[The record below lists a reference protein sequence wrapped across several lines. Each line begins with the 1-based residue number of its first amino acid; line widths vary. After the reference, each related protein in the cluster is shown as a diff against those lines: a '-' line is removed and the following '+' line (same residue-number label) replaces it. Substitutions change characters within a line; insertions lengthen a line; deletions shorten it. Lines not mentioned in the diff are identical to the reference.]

1 MKKTAKPFTILIA
14 EDDPDD
20 RLIIKDAFEEAG
32 VHQKIHYVED
42 GQELMDY
49 LCLQGKY
56 SGPNHSLRPGI
67 ILLDLNMPK
76 KNGQDALR
84 EIKSN
89 PNLRRIPV
97 VVMTTSKRVEDIG
110 LLYDLGVNSYIQ
122 KPTDFATLVAIVKM
136 LSKYW
141 FEIVEL
147 PL

>member
-1 MKKTAKPFTILIA
+1 MEKTRKLFPILIA

-32 VHQKIHYVED
+32 VHHVIHYVED

-49 LCLQGKY
+49 LCLRGKY
-56 SGPNHSLRPGI
+56 SWPNHSSRPGI

-89 PNLRRIPV
+89 QNLKRIPV
-97 VVMTTSKRVEDIG
+97 VVMTTSKRVEDVG
-110 LLYDLGVNSYIQ
+110 LLYDLGANSYIQ
-122 KPTDFATLVAIVKM
+122 KPTDFTTLVTIVKA
-136 LSKYW
+136 LSRYW

-147 PL
+147 PS

>member
-1 MKKTAKPFTILIA
+1 MEKARKLFPILIA

-32 VHQKIHYVED
+32 VRQVIHYVED

-49 LCLQGKY
+49 LCLRGKY
-56 SGPNHSLRPGI
+56 SWPSHALRPGI

-76 KNGQDALR
+76 KNGQEALR
-84 EIKSN
+84 EIKSD
-89 PNLRRIPV
+89 PNLKRIPV

-110 LLYDLGVNSYIQ
+110 LLYDLGANSYIQ
-122 KPTDFATLVAIVKM
+122 KPTDFASFVMIVKTV
-136 LSKYW
+136 SRYW

-147 PL
+147 PS

>member
-1 MKKTAKPFTILIA
+1 MEKARKLFPILIA

-32 VHQKIHYVED
+32 VRQVIHYVED

-49 LCLQGKY
+49 LCLRGKY
-56 SGPNHSLRPGI
+56 SWPNHASRPGI

-76 KNGQDALR
+76 KNGQEALR
-84 EIKSN
+84 EIKSD
-89 PNLRRIPV
+89 PNLKRIPV

-110 LLYDLGVNSYIQ
+110 LLYDLGANSYIQ
-122 KPTDFATLVAIVKM
+122 KPTDFASFVMIVKTV
-136 LSKYW
+136 SRYW

-147 PL
+147 PS

>member
-1 MKKTAKPFTILIA
+1 MKSTQQLFTILIA

-32 VHQKIHYVED
+32 MHHVIHYVED

-49 LCLQGKY
+49 LRLRGKY
-56 SGPNHSLRPGI
+56 SWPNHSSRPAI

-84 EIKSN
+84 EIKSD
-89 PNLRRIPV
+89 PNLKRIPV
-97 VVMTTSKRVEDIG
+97 VVMTTTQRVEDIG
-110 LLYDLGVNSYIQ
+110 LLYDLGANSYIH
-122 KPTDFATLVAIVKM
+122 KPTDFATLVAIVKT
-136 LSKYW
+136 LSRYW

>member
-1 MKKTAKPFTILIA
+1 MEKTRNLFPILVA

-32 VHQKIHYVED
+32 VHHVIHYVED

-49 LCLQGKY
+49 LCLRGKY
-56 SGPNHSLRPGI
+56 SWPNHSSRPGI

-84 EIKSN
+84 EIKSDQ
-89 PNLRRIPV
+89 NLKRIPV

-110 LLYDLGVNSYIQ
+110 LLYDLGANSYIQ
-122 KPTDFATLVAIVKM
+122 KPTDFTTLVTIVKA
-136 LSKYW
+136 LSRYW

-147 PL
+147 PS

>member
-1 MKKTAKPFTILIA
+1 MA

-32 VHQKIHYVED
+32 VRQVIHYVED

-49 LCLQGKY
+49 LCLRGKY
-56 SGPNHSLRPGI
+56 SWPNHASRPGI

-76 KNGQDALR
+76 KNGQEALR
-84 EIKSN
+84 EIKSD
-89 PNLRRIPV
+89 PNLKRIPV

-110 LLYDLGVNSYIQ
+110 LLYDLGANSYIQ
-122 KPTDFATLVAIVKM
+122 KPTDFASFVMIVKTV
-136 LSKYW
+136 SRYW

-147 PL
+147 PS

>member
-1 MKKTAKPFTILIA
+1 MEKTRKLFPILIA

-32 VHQKIHYVED
+32 VHHVIHYVED

-49 LCLQGKY
+49 LCLRGKY
-56 SGPNHSLRPGI
+56 SWPNHSSRPGI

-84 EIKSN
+84 EIKSDQ
-89 PNLRRIPV
+89 NLKRIPV

-110 LLYDLGVNSYIQ
+110 LLYDLGANSYIQ
-122 KPTDFATLVAIVKM
+122 KPTDFTTLVTIVKA
-136 LSKYW
+136 LSRYW

-147 PL
+147 PS